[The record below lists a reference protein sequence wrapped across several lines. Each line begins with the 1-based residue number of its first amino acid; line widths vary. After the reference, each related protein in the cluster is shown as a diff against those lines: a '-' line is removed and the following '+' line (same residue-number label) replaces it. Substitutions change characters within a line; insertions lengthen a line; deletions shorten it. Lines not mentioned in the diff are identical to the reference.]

1 MNHETTRRRA
11 PRVPH
16 KGSAHHE
23 IWDEQER
30 ACCDVSHAGDDDNGE
45 VGLMCMLIVTATGLH
60 FVANCLLEGCFVAL
74 CRAVGAEIAK
84 LLVRVEQKRSAIRRC
99 DPVSRV
105 DCVADWSF

>member
-30 ACCDVSHAGDDDNGE
+30 ACSGHAGDDDNGE
-45 VGLMCMLIVTATGLH
+45 VGRMCMLIVTATGRH

-74 CRAVGAEIAK
+74 CRAVGAEIAI
-84 LLVRVEQKRSAIRRC
+84 LLVRVEQKRSAIRKG

-105 DCVADWSF
+105 DCVAVWNF